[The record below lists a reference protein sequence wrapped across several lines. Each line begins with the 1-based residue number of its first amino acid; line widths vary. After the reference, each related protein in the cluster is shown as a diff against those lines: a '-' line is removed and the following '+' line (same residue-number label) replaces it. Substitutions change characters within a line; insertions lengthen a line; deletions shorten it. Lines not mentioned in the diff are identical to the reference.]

1 MRKIRAHGQER
12 RYHHSHLGIN
22 GRLDTLQAAI
32 LLAKFDRFDWEV
44 SRRKYIGSAYSA
56 KIANQCPWVKTPLI
70 DSCNTSV
77 YSQYTIQLDSRD
89 EISRKL
95 NQVGIPT
102 AVYYP
107 IPLHRQP
114 VFSEL
119 NLTQTSLDI
128 SEAVAPR
135 VLSLPMGADLDEEVQ
150 NCIVS
155 ALREATISHSE
166 KLTT

>member
-1 MRKIRAHGQER
+1 MKCFAPQESDLR
-12 RYHHSHLGIN
+12 VTVLLLPRN
-22 GRLDTLQAAI
+22 TETTL
-32 LLAKFDRFDWEV
+32 
-44 SRRKYIGSAYSA
+44 
-56 KIANQCPWVKTPLI
+56 
-70 DSCNTSV
+70 
-77 YSQYTIQLDSRD
+77 
-89 EISRKL
+89 
-95 NQVGIPT
+95 QVGIPT

-107 IPLHRQP
+107 IPMHRQP